1 MATKHLTETTLQLI
15 KDEIRNYNFH
25 KEERDKYAIA
35 TVDWFK
41 HTQQANSCYNLIM
54 TITGLTMKRVDE
66 LLAGITEPKD
76 YWNPNGR
83 KKDNK

>member
-1 MATKHLTETTLQLI
+1 MATKHLTETTLQLV
-15 KDEIRNYNFH
+15 KDEIRNYNYH
-25 KEERDKYAIA
+25 KEERDRTEYLSA
-35 TVDWFK
+35 DWFK
-41 HTQQANSCYNLIM
+41 HMHQANGCYNLIM
-54 TITGLTMKRVDE
+54 TITGLTIKRVDE